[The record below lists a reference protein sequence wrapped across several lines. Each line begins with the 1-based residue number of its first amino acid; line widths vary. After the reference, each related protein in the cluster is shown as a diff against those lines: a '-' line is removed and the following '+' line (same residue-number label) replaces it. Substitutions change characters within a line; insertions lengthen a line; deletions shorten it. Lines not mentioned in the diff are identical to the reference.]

1 MNWQGVIPAI
11 TTPFTEA
18 LRIDSS
24 FLTQHCRWL
33 LDNGCAG
40 IVSLGSLGERAFE
53 LYRWFLPLLRM
64 DTVPAFV
71 QLIQLVQQQIGM
83 GSVRV
88 RAPRLE
94 LVGDELRAAKK
105 IISDALASKPHAAG
119 SYALPN

>member
-40 IVSLGSLGERAFE
+40 IVSLGSLGEGAFE

-64 DTVPAFV
+64 DTVPLLFSSSNLCSNRLAWAAFACARHG
-71 QLIQLVQQQIGM
+71 LNL
-83 GSVRV
+83 S
-88 RAPRLE
+88 AT
-94 LVGDELRAAKK
+94 
-105 IISDALASKPHAAG
+105 
-119 SYALPN
+119 N